1 MQRIYNDLYN
11 TNCER
16 INQIQVFEEL
26 LINMDKEENN
36 FDKILSS
43 RNQSSV
49 QSHTRGGSMVDP
61 NQTQKSFMKSLF
73 PSYFSV
79 SSKPNPDLLEEKVR
93 ELEEELDKVKN
104 LLDEEDEQQ
113 SVLEKKL
120 KEVHNDKVST
130 ILWLYLWQVYWNSL
144 DGDLKESRLAEENA
158 VTCWQAL

>member
-1 MQRIYNDLYN
+1 
-11 TNCER
+11 
-16 INQIQVFEEL
+16 
-26 LINMDKEENN
+26 MDKEENN

-130 ILWLYLWQVYWNSL
+130 ILWLYL
-144 DGDLKESRLAEENA
+144 
-158 VTCWQAL
+158 